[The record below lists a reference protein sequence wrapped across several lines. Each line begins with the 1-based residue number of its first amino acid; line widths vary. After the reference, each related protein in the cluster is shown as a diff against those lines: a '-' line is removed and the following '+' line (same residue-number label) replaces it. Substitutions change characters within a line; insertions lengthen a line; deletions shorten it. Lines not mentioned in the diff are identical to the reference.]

1 MLKKKINGVWQNC
14 YVVKNKVSGSWV
26 DIKRD
31 GGKYLRRYTNGSW
44 NNIIYYPTLDLMNYD
59 LVTSRG
65 SRTNSLTGSTN
76 SVTLKFTSYYDL
88 TSKSTAE
95 ANFGHISVK
104 SGDVITASFSGGTS
118 GNHYYLDRLEA
129 RAYLIYYTNPDNP
142 TNYNTI
148 TSMYYYI
155 QDADYTN
162 ESSRSFSYT
171 FTRAYDYVGFRLY
184 VLASDTSASTTYA
197 SGSVSISYLGLNN
210 ETSLYLTPID
220 IEK

>member
-59 LVTSRG
+59 LVTSGG
-65 SRTNSLTGSTN
+65 SQTNSLTGSTN
-76 SVTLKFTSYYDL
+76 SVTLKFTSYYGL

-104 SGDVITASFSGGTS
+104 SGDIITASFSGWKS
-118 GNHYYLDRLEA
+118 GDTYYLDRVEA
-129 RAYLIYYTNPDNP
+129 RAYLIYYTNPDTP
-142 TNYNTI
+142 TNYNEI
-148 TSMYYYI
+148 TSMYSYI
-155 QDADYTN
+155 IDRDYSY

-171 FTRAYDYVGFRLY
+171 FTRSYDYVGFRLY
-184 VLASDTSASTTYA
+184 VLASDTSASTTHA
-197 SGSVSISYLGLNN
+197 SGNVSISYLGLNN
-210 ETSLYLTPID
+210 ETSLYLTPIN